1 MAKRKLIALN
11 LTEENH
17 ALLAK
22 IQNHMEKDLMIQ
34 LNKTKV
40 LQRLINL
47 YAKENNIF

>member
-17 ALLAK
+17 DLLSK
-22 IQNHMEKDLMIQ
+22 VQKRMEEDLMIQ

-47 YAKENNIF
+47 YVKENNIF